1 MNLLLW
7 IPSILLK
14 KQQPTIV
21 HYIWLASIF
30 SLQHSIKKSVSDL
43 HNINLSNGKLSKRDL
58 SKVLET
64 ATSKSSF
71 IFDYLRYKEVDGVA
85 MGCAYAIKKENGWII
100 VQSTLNL

>member
-1 MNLLLW
+1 M
-7 IPSILLK
+7 
-14 KQQPTIV
+14 
-21 HYIWLASIF
+21 F

-43 HNINLSNGKLSKRDL
+43 HNINLYNGKLSKRDL
-58 SKVLET
+58 SKVLEI

-71 IFDYLRYKEVDGVA
+71 IFDYLLYKEVDGVA